1 LRGTDNK
8 FTLDPGASTIQFTG
22 NPGTAGLI
30 TVETGTHTKTLPHLL
45 FTGAGNHTLSTTGIT
60 TNRITFGDIHF
71 SNVNGKSVNV
81 LGDNPKTYGNIYFN
95 GRDNI
100 VAFNGTSNALPNGNT
115 FGAVTFAD
123 GFSGAQATFRG
134 NNVFDGAVA
143 IHANGT
149 GAFANLVNFTG
160 TNAFKGTFTAWLNNT
175 TAPELQFASTGANTT
190 AFYGVVSINPGH
202 TKSDAVFYN
211 ATTFYPGANLTLGGA
226 TDAVFTGS
234 GDNAFQ
240 DVTVS
245 FAPNTTTVTFNHN
258 GNNTF
263 RSVTL
268 DATTPAYPS
277 GGIAWKFKSGS
288 SVTATFSGNMNIK
301 AACGAAV
308 TIDSDAALQQAR
320 VAFPTPQVWDNNV
333 TVHNINAVNASGSI
347 NASQPGT
354 NNVNV
359 FDPVSTANRTLYWVG
374 GSGNWHDPFRWST
387 SLGGNPGA
395 CIPTANDN
403 VFFDANSGLGMRQ
416 AVSVAGGTAFCRS
429 MNWTGIPASDTTTL
443 NLNADN
449 LEINWR
455 RDWSSCQPILPP
467 LVQPSFLPIATL
479 RAT

>member
-1 LRGTDNK
+1 
-8 FTLDPGASTIQFTG
+8 
-22 NPGTAGLI
+22 
-30 TVETGTHTKTLPHLL
+30 
-45 FTGAGNHTLSTTGIT
+45 
-60 TNRITFGDIHF
+60 
-71 SNVNGKSVNV
+71 
-81 LGDNPKTYGNIYFN
+81 
-95 GRDNI
+95 
-100 VAFNGTSNALPNGNT
+100 
-115 FGAVTFAD
+115 
-123 GFSGAQATFRG
+123 
-134 NNVFDGAVA
+134 
-143 IHANGT
+143 
-149 GAFANLVNFTG
+149 
-160 TNAFKGTFTAWLNNT
+160 
-175 TAPELQFASTGANTT
+175 
-190 AFYGVVSINPGH
+190 
-202 TKSDAVFYN
+202 
-211 ATTFYPGANLTLGGA
+211 
-226 TDAVFTGS
+226 
-234 GDNAFQ
+234 
-240 DVTVS
+240 VTVS

-403 VFFDANSGLGMRQ
+403 VFFDA
-416 AVSVAGGTAFCRS
+416 TA
-429 MNWTGIPASDTTTL
+429 
-443 NLNADN
+443 
-449 LEINWR
+449 
-455 RDWSSCQPILPP
+455 DW
-467 LVQPSFLPIATL
+467 V
-479 RAT
+479 